1 MNNISMKMSNDIRK
15 TDNSVN
21 NLNQTLVDFLRKHQI
36 KKDDN
41 EQKQS
46 TNTRIADAKL
56 SIYGGNYHIPDDK
69 YEQFLNLY
77 YRDVLSKNGNEYFTE
92 VQLDEGPI
100 VVDLDLKYGMEIK
113 ERQHTNDHIQDLV
126 ECLLDIIKDI
136 YQLDDESK
144 IPVYVLEKTK
154 INILAEKKIVK
165 DGIHMII
172 GVNADKTVRRMFRE
186 RAIKKVA
193 EIWADL
199 PITNVNGWDDVFDE
213 GVSSGHTNWQLFG
226 SRKPNHE
233 AYQLTYIYEAKYDP
247 SDGEISMPR
256 LSLRAFNIAD
266 NIQSLSVRYR
276 NHPTFLLKSSFIEE
290 YNQYKNFRGGNL
302 VSNVKTKPTN
312 NNFTDF
318 ELSDINSYV
327 SKITNAN
334 ELEFV
339 LNMFLDKITTNDY
352 ELKEAFLYT
361 MTLPEQYYVTPGSFD
376 KWIRVGWVLKHISN
390 KLLIVWIAFSAQDK
404 NFNYADIPELCNK
417 WKKFDGSKQQG
428 LQKRSLM
435 YWSKQDANE
444 KYKKVHEES
453 VDYFLEQTISGTGMS
468 VNVGNNKKQKAL
480 GGDFDIA
487 RVLYQMYKDRFVCT
501 SVKSNT
507 WYEFKKHRWVEIDS
521 GTTLRKL
528 ISTELREI
536 YNKKA
541 VGSLNRIMNL
551 ANNVPSVNVDTDEN
565 NNMTEEEEKKKT
577 KQNRTTYILEIC
589 ARLSRTSDKKN
600 IMTEAK
606 ELFYDGTFMNKL
618 DTNPYLLCF
627 KNGVVD
633 FKEKCYR
640 DGRPEDFIS
649 MSTNINY
656 KPLDFINDKEI
667 IDSCTDFLHKLFPEK
682 ELFDYMYDHLASTL
696 IGTSSNQTFNMYI
709 GKGRNGKSALVTLM
723 GKVLGEYQCV
733 VPSTMITEGR
743 AKVGSVSPEVLQL
756 KGKRYGVIQE
766 PSKDEKINEGV
777 MKQLTSGNDAIQ
789 ARGLYK
795 SEATTFIPQMKLVL
809 CSNYMMKV
817 GSNDYGTWRRI
828 RVVPYKSKFDENP
841 VSNDPENPYQYK
853 LDPKIDENFD
863 NWKEIF
869 ASMLVQRVFETNGI
883 VKDCPIVLAASNEYR
898 ASQDYISEYIRDKIV
913 KDPNGKIKKTA
924 LNIDFSSWYMETYGN
939 RGTPSPKDVHEYMD
953 KQFGTQKNQAWTGVR
968 IRYNERDDLNIPED
982 EDIDDG
988 IDVNEL

>member
-21 NLNQTLVDFLRKHQI
+21 NLNQTLADFLRKHQI

-41 EQKQS
+41 EPKQS
-46 TNTRIADAKL
+46 TNTRIADPKL

-100 VVDLDLKYGMEIK
+100 VVDLDFKYGMEIK
-113 ERQHTNDHIQDLV
+113 QRQHTNDHILDLV
-126 ECLLDIIKDI
+126 VCYLDIIKDVF
-136 YQLDDESK
+136 QLDDENK
-144 IPVYVLEKTK
+144 IPVYVLEKPK
-154 INILAEKKIVK
+154 INILTDIKKVK

-172 GVNADKTVRRMFRE
+172 GVNADRTVQRMIRE
-186 RAIKKVA
+186 RAMKKIS
-193 EIWADL
+193 EMWDDL
-199 PITNVNGWDDVFDE
+199 PITNKWDDVFDE
-213 GVSSGHTNWQLFG
+213 GISIGYTNWQLFG
-226 SRKPNHE
+226 SRKPNNE
-233 AYQLTYIYEAKYDP
+233 AYQLTYTYNAKYDP
-247 SDGEISMPR
+247 SDEEISIVP
-256 LSLRAFNIAD
+256 LPLKSFDIAN
-266 NIQSLSVRYR
+266 NIQLLSVRYR
-276 NHPTFLLKSSFIEE
+276 NHPTFFFKSSFLEE
-290 YNQYKNFRGGNL
+290 YNQYKNFRGGKL
-302 VSNVKTKPTN
+302 VSNIKTKPTN
-312 NNFTDF
+312 NDFTDF
-318 ELSDINSYV
+318 ELSDINAYV

-361 MTLPEQYYVTPGSFD
+361 MTLPEKYYVTPGSFD

-417 WKKFDGSKQQG
+417 WKKFDGSKQKG
-428 LQKRSLM
+428 LQKKSLM

-468 VNVGNNKKQKAL
+468 VNVGNNKKKAV

-487 RVLYQMYKDRFVCT
+487 RVLFQMYKDRFVCT

-551 ANNVPSVNVDTDEN
+551 ENNVPTVIVDTDEN
-565 NNMTEEEEKKKT
+565 NNMTEKEENKKT
-577 KQNRTTYILEIC
+577 KDNRTTYILEIC
-589 ARLSRTSDKKN
+589 ARLSRTGDKKN

-633 FKEKCYR
+633 FKEKCFR

-656 KPLDFINDKEI
+656 KPLDLINDKEI
-667 IDSCTDFLHKLFPEK
+667 IDSCTDFLHKLFPEE
-682 ELFDYMYDHLASTL
+682 ELYNYMYDHLASTL

-709 GKGRNGKSALVTLM
+709 GKGRNGKSALVGLM
-723 GKVLGEYQCV
+723 VKVLGEYQCV
-733 VPSTMITEGR
+733 VASTMITEGR

-766 PSKDEKINEGV
+766 PSPGEKINVGV

-817 GSNDYGTWRRI
+817 ESNDYGTWRRI

-841 VSNDPENPYQYK
+841 VTDDPENPYQYK

-869 ASMLVQRVFETNGI
+869 AAMLVQRVFETNGI

-898 ASQDYISEYIRDKIV
+898 ASQDYIAEYIRDKIV

-939 RGTPSPKDVHEYMD
+939 RGSPSSKDVHEYMD
-953 KQFGTQKNQAWTGVR
+953 KEFGTQKNLAWTGVR

-988 IDVNEL
+988 IDVSEL

>member
-1 MNNISMKMSNDIRK
+1 MKMSNDIRK

-21 NLNQTLVDFLRKHQI
+21 NLNQTLVDFLRKYQI
-36 KKDDN
+36 KKDDK
-41 EQKQS
+41 EPKQS
-46 TNTRIADAKL
+46 TNTRIADTKL

-77 YRDVLSKNGNEYFTE
+77 YRDVLSKNGNEYLTE

-100 VVDLDLKYGMEIK
+100 VIDMDLKYSMEIK
-113 ERQHTNDHIQDLV
+113 ERQHTKEHIQDLV
-126 ECLLDIIKDI
+126 VSLLDIIKDI

-186 RAIKKVA
+186 RAIKEVA
-193 EIWADL
+193 KLWEDL

-226 SRKPNHE
+226 SRKPNHD
-233 AYQLTYIYEAKYDP
+233 AYKLTYIYHGKYDP
-247 SDGEISMPR
+247 SDEEISIPPFP
-256 LSLRAFNIAD
+256 LKSFDIAN
-266 NIQSLSVRYR
+266 NIQLLSVRYR

-302 VSNVKTKPTN
+302 VSNVKTKSIN
-312 NNFTDF
+312 NDFTDF

-327 SKITNAN
+327 SKITNAT
-334 ELEFV
+334 ELEFI

-352 ELKEAFLYT
+352 ELKEAYSYT

-435 YWSKQDANE
+435 YWSKQDSNE

-453 VDYFLEQTISGTGMS
+453 VDYFLEQTISGTGLS
-468 VNVGNNKKQKAL
+468 VNVGNNKKQKAV

-487 RVLYQMYKDRFVCT
+487 RVLFQMYKDRFVCT

-577 KQNRTTYILEIC
+577 KDNRTTYILEIC

-633 FKEKCYR
+633 FKEKCFR
-640 DGRPEDFIS
+640 PGRPEDNIS

-656 KPLDFINDKEI
+656 RPLDLINDKEI
-667 IDSCTDFLHKLFPEK
+667 IDSCTDFLHKLFPEE
-682 ELFDYMYDHLASTL
+682 ELYNYMYDHLASTL

-709 GKGRNGKSALVTLM
+709 GKGRNGKSALVGLM
-723 GKVLGEYQCV
+723 VKVLGEYQCV
-733 VPSTMITEGR
+733 VASTMITEGR

-766 PSKDEKINEGV
+766 PSPGEKINVGV

-817 GSNDYGTWRRI
+817 ESNDYGTWRRI

-841 VSNDPENPYQYK
+841 VTDDPENPYQYK
-853 LDPKIDENFD
+853 LDPNIEENFD
-863 NWKEIF
+863 NWKETF
-869 ASMLVQRVFETNGI
+869 AAMLVQRVFETNGI

-898 ASQDYISEYIRDKIV
+898 ASQDYIAEYIRDKIV

-924 LNIDFSSWYMETYGN
+924 LNIDFSSWYMETYGS
-939 RGTPSPKDVHEYMD
+939 RGTPPPPKDVHDYMD

-988 IDVNEL
+988 IDISEL